1 MATLYAD
8 TISKIKS
15 FKVVPVVALD
25 EADHA
30 VPLAKA
36 LLEGG
41 LGIIEITFRTDAA
54 AEAIRKVRGEAQE
67 MFTGAGT
74 VLSVDQVKAAVDSGA
89 QFIVTPGF
97 NESVV
102 DYCISQSIPI
112 TPGINNPTGI
122 EMALQRGLSVVKFFP
137 AELSGG
143 TAMVKALSGPYRKVG
158 FIPTGGVKPE
168 NLETY
173 LRIPSVIA
181 CGGTWLA
188 PKEALAK
195 GDFKKITSLTAEA
208 MAIVRRAGGIGEIP
222 V

>member
-1 MATLYAD
+1 MAAQFSD

-15 FKVVPVVALD
+15 FGVVPVVALED
-25 EADHA
+25 AGQA
-30 VPLAKA
+30 APLAEA
-36 LLEGG
+36 FLEGG
-41 LGIIEITFRTDAA
+41 LGIIEITFRTEAA
-54 AEAIRKVRGEAQE
+54 AESIRKVRREAPN

-102 DYCISQSIPI
+102 DYCVSQKIPI

-143 TAMVKALSGPYRKVG
+143 TAMVKALSGPYRKIG

-168 NLETY
+168 NLESY
-173 LRIPSVIA
+173 LRLPSVVA

-188 PKEALAK
+188 PKEVLAK
-195 GDFKKITSLTAEA
+195 GNFKKVASLTAEA

>member
-1 MATLYAD
+1 MAALFSD
-8 TISKIKS
+8 TIRKIRS
-15 FKVVPVVALD
+15 FGVVPVVALE
-25 EADHA
+25 EAEQA
-30 VPLAKA
+30 APLAKA
-36 LLEGG
+36 FLEGG

-54 AEAIRKVRGEAQE
+54 ADAIRRVRDDAPD

-74 VLSVDQVKAAVDSGA
+74 VLSVDQVKAAVDAGA
-89 QFIVTPGF
+89 QFIVSPGF

-102 DYCISQSIPI
+102 DYCVSQKIPI
-112 TPGINNPTGI
+112 TPGINNPTGV

-143 TAMVKALSGPYRKVG
+143 TAMIKALSGPYRKVG

-168 NLETY
+168 NLKTY
-173 LRIPSVIA
+173 LSIPSVVA

-195 GDFKKITSLTAEA
+195 GDFKKITALTAEA
-208 MAIVRRAGGIGEIP
+208 MEIVRRAGGIGEIP